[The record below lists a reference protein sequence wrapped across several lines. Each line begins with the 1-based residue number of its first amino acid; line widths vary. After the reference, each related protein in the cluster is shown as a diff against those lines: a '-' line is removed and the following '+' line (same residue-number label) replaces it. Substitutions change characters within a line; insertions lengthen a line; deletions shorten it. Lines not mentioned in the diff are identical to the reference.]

1 MNMEEIKIATGND
14 KIVDVHP
21 STFKESIYK
30 YFALFEHMAEEH
42 NLTLLES
49 ELQQI
54 YNIVNKDLD
63 NENQQLL
70 QELRK
75 TQAQYEGVVQQNKE
89 LQQDLK
95 NSELETSSLLNL
107 LNIACNSLAEIQ
119 RHTNCQRVS
128 HRYECNT
135 CDIFA
140 LNNHSNCAFNIAKE
154 ARKKCGDV
162 HGTKRTLNPFA
173 DDYFRNLTY
182 AEIAELAKK
191 SIRLTTEN
199 CEMQHKIED
208 YIEGQCSNCEKTSE
222 HCEFCDI
229 QDLKKITGGGDD
241 TAN

>member
-1 MNMEEIKIATGND
+1 MEKEEIKIAVAAD

-21 STFKESIYK
+21 SEFKKSIYK
-30 YFALFEHMAEEH
+30 YFALFEHMADEH

-54 YNIVNKDLD
+54 YRIVNNDLD
-63 NENQQLL
+63 SENQQLL

-75 TQAQYEGVVQQNKE
+75 TQAQYECVVQQNKE
-89 LQQDLK
+89 LQQDLIHK
-95 NSELETSSLLNL
+95 NNL
-107 LNIACNSLAEIQ
+107 LIAKDAKIASMQKACDPQIIEDACSFVHSLFEMLEKEKITVFKFADETVAELKRIG
-119 RHTNCQRVS
+119 N
-128 HRYECNT
+128 
-135 CDIFA
+135 A
-140 LNNHSNCAFNIAKE
+140 LNDYQEGKP
-154 ARKKCGDV
+154 
-162 HGTKRTLNPFA
+162 NPFA

-182 AEIAELAKK
+182 ANIAELAKK

-208 YIEGQCSNCEKTSE
+208 YIENQCSNCEETSE

-229 QDLKKITGGGDD
+229 QDLKKIIGGEDD